1 MLADNKPTR
10 NVGLHVTSSCHRIK
24 VYSINR
30 NRPATRARLE
40 ELERRGLGI
49 VPITRPLEFDME
61 TDEHSDQVMAER
73 GGRDPKE

>member
-1 MLADNKPTR
+1 MIR
-10 NVGLHVTSSCHRIK
+10 NFDLHVTSSCHRIK

-30 NRPATRARLE
+30 NRPATRARLA

-49 VPITRPLEFDME
+49 VPITRPLPFDLE
-61 TDEHSDQVMAER
+61 TDEHYEKVMAER